1 MEQLASGLAKPCR
14 QVYTGKDQWIVA
26 CIKKFAPKKEGFF
39 QPQGFLRKDPKQ
51 EALGSPG
58 GLYQAQIPSGDEYG
72 DATMM
77 GGAAPSGVRTA
88 SNQITRKEPKTPE
101 VGQVQQT
108 PNHPTWNQG
117 ESVVSSK
124 KPEAGGKS
132 AGDASSL
139 EPATTDPQISPQV
152 HTKAPKSRANPKA
165 KGKAKATSKEKGRQ
179 TKLQF

>member
-1 MEQLASGLAKPCR
+1 
-14 QVYTGKDQWIVA
+14 
-26 CIKKFAPKKEGFF
+26 
-39 QPQGFLRKDPKQ
+39 
-51 EALGSPG
+51 
-58 GLYQAQIPSGDEYG
+58 
-72 DATMM
+72 MM

-88 SNQITRKEPKTPE
+88 SNQITSKEPKPPE

-139 EPATTDPQISPQV
+139 EPATTD
-152 HTKAPKSRANPKA
+152 ASR
-165 KGKAKATSKEKGRQ
+165 
-179 TKLQF
+179 